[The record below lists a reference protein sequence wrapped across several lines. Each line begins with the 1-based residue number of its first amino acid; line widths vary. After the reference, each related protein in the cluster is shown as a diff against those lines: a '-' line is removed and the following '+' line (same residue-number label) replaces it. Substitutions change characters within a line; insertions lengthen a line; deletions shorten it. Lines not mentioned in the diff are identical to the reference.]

1 MVGKSHRQSA
11 YTLSSTSLRIP
22 CRNWR
27 RQPAIA
33 ARCVLIALCAIVPVG
48 GCATPSWSQAEV
60 KFLETREVHRSYEEV
75 YDGALNAMF
84 SLGITIDHS
93 DKASGVVTGQSGDY
107 AFRSQ
112 LQGRTKKHYQVKKV
126 TLLITPRAPQLTQV
140 RMKVLVNEK
149 EQLDRKLMTAI
160 WQRIERE
167 IMLNERPTR
176 RRSVAGR

>member
-1 MVGKSHRQSA
+1 MSSLSHQRVENAPPFISP
-11 YTLSSTSLRIP
+11 RIS
-22 CRNWR
+22 CGAR
-27 RQPAIA
+27 RRRAGTA
-33 ARCVLIALCAIVPVG
+33 ARYALVGLCAVAPVG
-48 GCATPSWSQAEV
+48 GCTRSWSQAEV
-60 KFLETREVHRSYEEV
+60 KFLETREVHRSFEEV

-107 AFRSQ
+107 AYRSQ
-112 LQGRTKKHYQVKKV
+112 LRGRSKKHYEVKKV

-140 RMKVLVNEK
+140 RMKVLVNEE

-167 IMLNERPTR
+167 IMLNERPAR
-176 RRSVAGR
+176 RRGVARRR